1 MVDPSAGPAVAT
13 VLPEASAG
21 PHQGG
26 FDYAV
31 PEELRSRIRLGHRVV
46 VPLGRRRLLGY
57 VIALA
62 ADSARPDLRPVEA
75 LYDEEPLLPDHLV
88 ACAPEIA
95 DACASPLLA
104 VIRAMLPPALRSP
117 RPLRRVAPRGPRR
130 RSLGT
135 PAPAGVRS
143 DSGVG
148 GGRPA
153 PELEPAQAD
162 AVRRIVAALDGGRG
176 RDFLLHGVTGSGK
189 TEVYLAAIAAALGRG
204 RAAVVLVPEIS
215 LTPQT
220 VRRFEA
226 RFPGRVALL
235 HSALTDAERAAEWRR
250 IRQGDAPVVV
260 GSRSA
265 VFAPLTNL
273 GLLVV
278 DEEDS
283 SAYQQDRVPRYH
295 AVDVARRIGRHLR
308 IPVVLGSATPR
319 IETHHAA
326 ATGAVTRLRLEG
338 RIGGRPLPP
347 IEVVD
352 LRLELARGNRS
363 PFAPPLVAAV
373 DQALQRGGQG
383 ILFLNRRGTATVV
396 LCRSCGE
403 PLRCPH
409 CSVALVHHADKMGCV
424 CHYCGH
430 TAPLP
435 RTCPGCGSVK
445 IKQLGMGTERLEAE
459 VRQRWPAARLLRM
472 DRDTVT
478 ERDAHVRLYEAFRA
492 READLMIGTQ
502 MVAKGWDLPGV
513 QVVGIVNA
521 DTQLHLPDFR
531 AAATTFA
538 LLTQVAG
545 RAGRGDEPARVI
557 LQTYSPD
564 HPAVRHAVTHDT
576 LGFAAVEL
584 AARRALGFP
593 PFRRFCVVTR
603 SDAVD
608 ADAAAAAAGLA
619 ERLHQVAAAERLEVL
634 GPSPAFVHRLR
645 GRYRWQLTL
654 RGATLDPFR
663 PLLPEGPGWSIDVDP
678 EL

>member
-1 MVDPSAGPAVAT
+1 M
-13 VLPEASAG
+13 
-21 PHQGG
+21 
-26 FDYAV
+26 
-31 PEELRSRIRLGHRVV
+31 

-62 ADSARPDLRPVEA
+62 DTSDRADLRPLEA
-75 LYDEEPLLPDHLV
+75 LYDEEPLLPAHLI
-88 ACAPEIA
+88 ACAPDIA
-95 DACASPLLA
+95 AACASPLRA
-104 VIRAMLPPALRSP
+104 VIQAMLPPALRAARP
-117 RPLRRVAPRGPRR
+117 RRRVAPRGPRR

-135 PAPAGVRS
+135 PAL
-143 DSGVG
+143 
-148 GGRPA
+148 RPA
-153 PELEPAQAD
+153 ALGEAAPVLEPAQAV
-162 AVRRIVAALDGGRG
+162 AVDRIVAALDAGRAE
-176 RDFLLHGVTGSGK
+176 DFLLHGVTGSGK
-189 TEVYLAAIAAALGRG
+189 TEVYLGAIAAALARG
-204 RAAVVLVPEIS
+204 RSAIVLVPEIS

-220 VRRFEA
+220 VRRFDR
-226 RFPGRVALL
+226 RFPGRTAVL

-250 IRQGDAPVVV
+250 IRAGSASVVI

-265 VFAPLTNL
+265 VFAPLPTL
-273 GLLVV
+273 GLIVV

-283 SAYQQDRVPRYH
+283 FAYQQDRVPRYH
-295 AVDVARRIGRHLR
+295 AVDVARRLGRHLG

-319 IETHHAA
+319 METHHAA
-326 ATGAVTRLRLEG
+326 ACGRITRLRLTD
-338 RIGGRPLPP
+338 RVRGRPLPP

-352 LRLELARGNRS
+352 LRLELAGGNRS
-363 PFAPPLVAAV
+363 PFSAPLEAAV
-373 DQALQRGGQG
+373 GEALARGGQG
-383 ILFLNRRGTATVV
+383 ILFLNRRGSATVV
-396 LCRSCGE
+396 LCRGCGE

-409 CSVALVHHADKMGCV
+409 CSVALVHHADRAGCV

-430 TAPLP
+430 TRPLP
-435 RTCPGCGSVK
+435 AACPTCGSPR
-445 IKQLGMGTERLEAE
+445 IKQLGMGTERLEQE
-459 VRQRWPAARLLRM
+459 VRLRWPAARLLRM
-472 DRDTVT
+472 DRDTVAG
-478 ERDAHVRLYEAFRA
+478 RDAHVRLYEAFRA
-492 READLMIGTQ
+492 RDADLMIGTQ

-557 LQTYSPD
+557 LQTYSPE

-593 PFRRFCVVTR
+593 PFSRLCTVTR
-603 SDAVD
+603 SDPEDEEAR
-608 ADAAAAAAGLA
+608 AAAEGLRGRLGPRLAAAAG
-619 ERLHQVAAAERLEVL
+619 AALEVL

-645 GRYRWQLTL
+645 GRYRWQVTV
-654 RGATLDPFR
+654 RGATLDPLW
-663 PLLPEGPGWSIDVDP
+663 PELPAGPGWSVEVDP